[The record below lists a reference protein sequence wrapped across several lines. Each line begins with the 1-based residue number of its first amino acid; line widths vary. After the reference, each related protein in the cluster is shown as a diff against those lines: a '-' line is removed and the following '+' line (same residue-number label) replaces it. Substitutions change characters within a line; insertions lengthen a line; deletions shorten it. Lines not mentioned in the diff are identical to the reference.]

1 MKTTVS
7 RSIAALLAGA
17 LVVTSLPAVAA
28 QPAPVKPAVA
38 QMGGTSVDAG
48 LTSDFSARKRHV
60 RRGHN
65 NGAAALA
72 AFGLIAGTIATI
84 AANERR
90 NDYYDRYGYGNGY
103 GYYGYAPP
111 PPPRHYY
118 NRGYRYW

>member
-1 MKTTVS
+1 MRPIMF
-7 RSIAALLAGA
+7 RSVAGALAGA
-17 LVVTSLPAVAA
+17 LVLTSLPAGAA
-28 QPAPVKPAVA
+28 QPVSPRPVITHASPTGDTVTA
-38 QMGGTSVDAG
+38 
-48 LTSDFSARKRHV
+48 DFSARKRYV

-90 NDYYDRYGYGNGY
+90 RDYYERY

-111 PPPRHYY
+111 PPPPPRYYSGPRYHY
-118 NRGYRYW
+118 W